1 MKPDLDKIDDAVLA
15 LFYFASFT
23 EGKGPLAVTL
33 AWKSHDWVRVRPPHT
48 MPFPRFATE
57 RVTSALKDKSLHP

>member
-23 EGKGPLAVTL
+23 EGKGPLAVAL
-33 AWKSHDWVRVRPPHT
+33 AWKSHDWD
-48 MPFPRFATE
+48 
-57 RVTSALKDKSLHP
+57 ALDRLTPCLFLVLLQNA